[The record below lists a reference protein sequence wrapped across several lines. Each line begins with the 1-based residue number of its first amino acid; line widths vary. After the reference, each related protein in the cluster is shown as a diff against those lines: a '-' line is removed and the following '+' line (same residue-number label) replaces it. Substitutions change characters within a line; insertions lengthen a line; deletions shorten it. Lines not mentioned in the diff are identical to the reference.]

1 MLVSFSTKRYIA
13 LRNKQIFSDY
23 KKKRITAAKQLAML
37 RCLKSKRIV
46 TERHA
51 SYMQALRR
59 NKRHALITHI
69 LRVSCEEPT
78 GSLKLC
84 YARLRASSCASM
96 RSIDYVYAY
105 ASLTLKEYKEENI
118 QVQGPHPPLLEYLLS
133 LLLCR

>member
-1 MLVSFSTKRYIA
+1 MLQR
-13 LRNKQIFSDY
+13 
-23 KKKRITAAKQLAML
+23 
-37 RCLKSKRIV
+37 LKSKWIV

-51 SYMQALRR
+51 SHMHALLH
-59 NKRHALITHI
+59 NKQHALITHI
-69 LRVSCEEPT
+69 LRVSCEERT

-84 YARLRASSCASM
+84 YARLRASSCASL

-118 QVQGPHPPLLEYLLS
+118 QVQGLHPPLLEYLLP